1 MTQAINVNEAAVRGL
16 FKGIGSA
23 RPMLD
28 SEYIKPGRYMVR
40 IDKTKFFQNRKKIN
54 RFGVEMT
61 VVHIIDNAQGQG
73 HSIGNSVTYIFR
85 PESDYFQGEMKAFI
99 SCVLGIPHE
108 QITEDDITEAG
119 VEMFVKDE
127 KILTG
132 SVLEFTA
139 RNVVTQKDT
148 DFTRVAFNRVLPA
161 AEALTVLPENIVA
174 SFFPGQYLERR
185 AAAEA
190 SATPS
195 A

>member
-1 MTQAINVNEAAVRGL
+1 MTQAMNHNEAAVRGL
-16 FKGIGSA
+16 FKGIGTA
-23 RPMLD
+23 KPMLD
-28 SEYIKPGRYMVR
+28 SEYIKPGRYLVR

-61 VVHIIDNAQGQG
+61 VVHVIDDAAGQG
-73 HSIGNSVTYIFR
+73 HRLGNSVTYIFR

-108 QITEDDITEAG
+108 SISEDDITEAG

-139 RNVVTQKDT
+139 RTIVTTKDN
-148 DFTRVAFNRVLPA
+148 DFTRVAFNRLLTA
-161 AEALTVLPENIVA
+161 KEAIATLPEAIRTA
-174 SFFPGQYLERR
+174 FFPNQYLERR
-185 AAAEA
+185 AEAEA
-190 SATPS
+190 A
-195 A
+195 AAA